1 MHESTKILQV
11 SLHEKKIAQGAS
23 LYKIN
28 PDYTGYQV
36 MPPSGTF
43 KVEPPGPWVFY
54 HALSIIALPQKLKAF
69 FKGNGQTQAL
79 QPVAA
84 TPLFFRD
91 PGGHYGGFAGLPNYF
106 ANFRPMEGLNFT
118 CMLIP

>member
-69 FKGNGQTQAL
+69 FKGNRQTQAL
-79 QPVAA
+79 QPGAA
-84 TPLFFRD
+84 TPLFSETPVATF
-91 PGGHYGGFAGLPNYF
+91 GGLLGL
-106 ANFRPMEGLNFT
+106 R
-118 CMLIP
+118 